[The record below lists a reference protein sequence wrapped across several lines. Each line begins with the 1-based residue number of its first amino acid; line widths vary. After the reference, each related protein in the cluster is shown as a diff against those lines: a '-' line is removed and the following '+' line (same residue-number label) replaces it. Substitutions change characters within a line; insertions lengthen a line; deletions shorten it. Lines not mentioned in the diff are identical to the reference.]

1 MDIWLTV
8 CNPETVI
15 SVLKQGSMARILTI
29 FLAVA
34 LGCSMVTGCASR
46 GDIDLDSL
54 LKELGAE
61 GKTTQH
67 AGTGS
72 PDRPVTGL
80 PDIGDGASAGADGA
94 SAAEITIQP
103 DCVVQV
109 TVKEDKSLDGNY
121 PVNEIGAVELGYVG
135 PVILYNKTEAD
146 AEQKIRDVLTDR
158 GFKAATVGV
167 KILRA
172 SYDKVLVVGAVN
184 KAGQVKI
191 GAGEAISLNDVLLR
205 AGGLRTSV
213 KGAKVKIV
221 RAGLLTPFP
230 TALEGEE
237 YALET
242 EDGKPSIP
250 DVRVRNNDVVNVFS
264 GQAGVVEAGGEKE
277 VIVLGEVSRPGIYR
291 FAADEACTMM
301 HLVFKLGKLPMYA
314 NQKAVKIVRAGED
327 GNGEK
332 SEIVVDVEKI
342 VNEGKPEDDVPLE
355 NGDRVIIP
363 ARKLTLF

>member
-1 MDIWLTV
+1 MHV
-8 CNPETVI
+8 CRDVSKFLN
-15 SVLKQGSMARILTI
+15 I
-29 FLAVA
+29 FTTLLLGALIAV
-34 LGCSMVTGCASR
+34 GCASR
-46 GDIDLDSL
+46 GDVDLDAL
-54 LKELGAE
+54 LKDLGVE
-61 GKTTQH
+61 GTTS
-67 AGTGS
+67 GS
-72 PDRPVTGL
+72 PGSDAPDRPVTGL
-80 PDIGDGASAGADGA
+80 PDLATGTAGVTGAGGST
-94 SAAEITIQP
+94 EITIQP

-109 TVKEDKSLDGNY
+109 TVQEDKSLDGNY

-135 PVILYNKTEAD
+135 PVILYNKTETEAQ
-146 AEQKIRDVLTDR
+146 EKIRETLKDR
-158 GFKAATVGV
+158 GFKTAAVAV

-221 RAGLLTPFP
+221 RGGLLTPFP

-242 EDGKPSIP
+242 EEGKPSIP

-264 GQAGVVEAGGEKE
+264 GKAGVVEAGGEKE
-277 VIVLGEVSRPGIYR
+277 IIVLGEVGRPGIYR
-291 FAADEACTMM
+291 FGANEACTMM

-314 NQKAVKIVRAGED
+314 NKKEVKIVRANEEG
-327 GNGEK
+327 GK
-332 SEIVVDVEKI
+332 QEITVNIEKI
-342 VNEGKPEDDVPLE
+342 VNEGKPEDDVSLE
-355 NGDRVIIP
+355 NGDRVIVP

>member
-1 MDIWLTV
+1 MIRIFNIV
-8 CNPETVI
+8 G
-15 SVLKQGSMARILTI
+15 VLLL
-29 FLAVA
+29 LAAV
-34 LGCSMVTGCASR
+34 STGCASR
-46 GDIDLDSL
+46 GDIDLDAL
-54 LKELGAE
+54 LKDLGAGDE
-61 GKTTQH
+61 ASSQPGG
-67 AGTGS
+67 ADA

-80 PDIGDGASAGADGA
+80 PDLGGGDAGIAASGT
-94 SAAEITIQP
+94 EITIQP

-109 TVKEDKSLDGNY
+109 TVQEDKSLDGNY

-135 PVILYNKTEAD
+135 PVILYNKTEAA
-146 AEQKIRDVLTDR
+146 AEKKIKDTLQDR
-158 GFKAATVGV
+158 GFKTATVAV

-172 SYDKVLVVGAVN
+172 SYDKVLIVGAVN

-221 RAGLLTPFP
+221 RGGLLTPFP

-242 EDGKPSIP
+242 EDGKPNIP

-264 GQAGVVEAGGEKE
+264 AQAGVVEAGGEKE
-277 VIVLGEVSRPGIYR
+277 IIVLGEIGKPGIYR
-291 FAADEACTMM
+291 FGADEACTMM
-301 HLVFKLGKLPMYA
+301 HLVFKMGKLPMYA
-314 NQKAVKIVRAGED
+314 NQKEVKIVRSTEEGDKE
-327 GNGEK
+327 
-332 SEIVVDVEKI
+332 EITVDIEKI
-342 VNEGKPEDDVPLE
+342 VTEGKPEDDVTLE
-355 NGDRVIIP
+355 NGDRVIVP